1 METEQLP
8 DKILN
13 KVKETVAERVEL
25 KEKVNE
31 ALRLATVNEKT
42 IQDLREDINK
52 LRDDVKN
59 VESKFIEVLTYQ
71 RWILTSVILT
81 LLSGLG
87 GLFVIILNTL

>member
-1 METEQLP
+1 METKELP
-8 DKILN
+8 DNILN

-87 GLFVIILNTL
+87 GLFVIIINTL